1 MLDRASIDRLAR
13 TPEKNAPL
21 LNVALA
27 EEGTAPVLL
36 ALCRSIAVGPE
47 ALAVIGHRM
56 IDEGDAVGKDPATP
70 ADEVVSV
77 AGELDRL
84 LIAHPRAPDALRDAI
99 LGRHPRDAFFVLA
112 AACHPQATSAAIE
125 RAVDWPAASAVH
137 DRLWIPLL
145 DTGAVPPLTLEEW
158 AQDASPLRREAAAR
172 ITHDPG
178 LLSRLARDRSRQ
190 VRRAVASNREA
201 AGERTRLASDD
212 PAVEVRAR
220 AAGQLS
226 PNTEADRDGSRV
238 IETARFAA
246 ALRAMAG
253 GGVLAPDLVRA
264 LAGNAAELDLEGA
277 LIAGQVLPRSELCGL
292 VDQVIDLGFDSA
304 RSTSLAAGLALRP
317 KVPHDA
323 SESEDEAELLHT
335 EIVYDLV
342 KSLSRTTTAE
352 SRLTGK
358 ARLAAWAAEGLVRC
372 EAVDRERVLHHLA
385 RRPMAAERMI
395 LARGAALRPAMVGE
409 LCAAAAEVDEVPA
422 ALLELAWSDVS
433 IPDTLLTELATRLG
447 RPKKRAEDLPEDEV
461 DLDPSLR
468 SLPVL
473 ERVVLAAT
481 TRANVSPRAALAV
494 VALDARRVR
503 YVLSAMPQWKGRL
516 SGGRLARVLRQ
527 HAGAITVGHA
537 EARARGARVESWT
550 ERVLTELEL
559 SIALAVGH
567 VTGAE
572 VARRIQIG
580 RQVLEEGV
588 TLAGGAEARAALEGA
603 AGIQPIL
610 DWAAKNR
617 GSIPAALAVWLLL
630 ERFDRERGSTV
641 IAASIDTLSTGN
653 ARVAAGVCDALSLLE
668 HRRPGRLE
676 TIHPQSPR
684 GRATM
689 ASAIARA
696 YRALGGMRDER
707 QG

>member
-1 MLDRASIDRLAR
+1 MLDRASIERLAR

-27 EEGTAPVLL
+27 EEGTAVVLL
-36 ALCRSIAVGPE
+36 ALARSSAVGPE
-47 ALAVIGHRM
+47 ALAILGQR
-56 IDEGDAVGKDPATP
+56 IADEGAAVGKDPAAP
-70 ADEVVSV
+70 AEELVSIV
-77 AGELDRL
+77 GELDRL
-84 LIAHPRAPDALRDAI
+84 LIAHPRAPDAVRDAI
-99 LGRHPRDAFFVLA
+99 LGRHPREAFFVLA
-112 AACHPQATSAAIE
+112 AACHPQATSAAVE
-125 RAVDWPAASAVH
+125 RAVDWPAASAAH

-145 DTGAVPPLTLEEW
+145 DAGAVAPLTLEAW

-172 ITHDPG
+172 LAHDPG
-178 LLSRLARDRSRQ
+178 VLAALGRDRSRQ
-190 VRRAVASNREA
+190 VRRGVASNRA
-201 AGERTRLASDD
+201 AAVERARLALED
-212 PAVEVRAR
+212 PAIEVRAR

-226 PNTEADRDGSRV
+226 PQADAEREGARV
-238 IETARFAA
+238 VETARFAA

-253 GGVLAPDLVRA
+253 GGVLAPDMVRA
-264 LAGNAAELDLEGA
+264 LASHAADLDLEGA
-277 LIAGQVLPRSELCGL
+277 LLAGQVLPRHDLVGL
-292 VDQVIDLGFDSA
+292 VEQVIDLGFDSA

-317 KVPHDA
+317 RVPYDPEA
-323 SESEDEAELLHT
+323 SEDEATLEHT
-335 EIVYDLV
+335 EVVYDLV
-342 KSLSRTTTAE
+342 KSLARTTTAE

-358 ARLAAWAAEGLVRC
+358 ARLAAWAAEGLARC
-372 EAVDRERVLHHLA
+372 EAVDRDRMLRDLS

-409 LCAAAAEVDEVPA
+409 LCRAAAEVDEVPA
-422 ALLELAWSDVS
+422 ALLELAWADATV
-433 IPDTLLTELATRLG
+433 PDALLAELGARLA
-447 RPKKRAEDLPEDEV
+447 RPKTRAEDLPEDEV

-473 ERVVLAAT
+473 ERVVLAVT
-481 TRANVSPRAALAV
+481 TRANVSPRAALAAV
-494 VALDARRVR
+494 GLDARRVR

-537 EARARGARVESWT
+537 EARAKEARVEGWT
-550 ERVLTELEL
+550 ERHLSELEL

-567 VTGAE
+567 LTGAE
-572 VARRIQIG
+572 AARRIQSG
-580 RQVLEEGV
+580 RQALEDGV
-588 TLAGGAEARAALEGA
+588 NLASGAEARAALEGA
-603 AGIQPIL
+603 AAIQPIL
-610 DWAAKNR
+610 AWAAKNR
-617 GSIPAALAVWLLL
+617 TTTPAALATWLLL
-630 ERFDRERGSTV
+630 ERFDRERGSTL
-641 IAASIDTLSTGN
+641 IAASIDSL
-653 ARVAAGVCDALSLLE
+653 AAGKGSVPAGVGDALSLLE

>member
-1 MLDRASIDRLAR
+1 MLDRASIERLSR

-27 EEGTAPVLL
+27 EEGTAKVLL
-36 ALCRSIAVGPE
+36 ALARSTAVGPE
-47 ALAVIGHRM
+47 ALAIIGQR
-56 IDEGDAVGKDPATP
+56 IVDEGDAVGKDPATP
-70 ADEVVSV
+70 VEELVPI

-84 LIAHPRAPDALRDAI
+84 LVAHPRAPDALRDAI
-99 LGRHPRDAFFVLA
+99 LSRHPRDAFFVLA

-125 RAVDWPAASAVH
+125 RAVDWPAASTVH

-158 AQDASPLRREAAAR
+158 SQDASPLRREAAAR
-172 ITHDPG
+172 IAHDPG
-178 LLSRLARDRSRQ
+178 LLAALARDRSRQ
-190 VRRAVASNREA
+190 VRRAVASNRSA
-201 AGERTRLASDD
+201 ASERARLASED
-212 PAVEVRAR
+212 PAIEVRAR

-226 PNTEADRDGSRV
+226 PNTEAVSDGSRV
-238 IETARFAA
+238 VETARFAA

-253 GGVLAPDLVRA
+253 GGVLAPDMVRA
-264 LAGNAAELDLEGA
+264 LAGGAAELDLEGA
-277 LIAGQVLPRSELCGL
+277 MIAGQVLPRSDLLGL

-317 KVPHDA
+317 KVPHGA
-323 SESEDEAELLHT
+323 EESEDEAELEHT

-342 KSLSRTTTAE
+342 KSLARTTTAE

-372 EAVDRERVLHHLA
+372 EVVERDRVLRDLA

-409 LCAAAAEVDEVPA
+409 LCRAAAEVDEVPA
-422 ALLELAWSDVS
+422 ALLELAWADPTV
-433 IPDTLLTELATRLG
+433 PDTLLTELGARIG

-481 TRANVSPRAALAV
+481 TRANVSPRAALAA

-527 HAGAITVGHA
+527 HAGAITVGNA
-537 EARARGARVESWT
+537 EARAKGARVEGWT

-580 RQVLEEGV
+580 RQVLEDGV
-588 TLAGGAEARAALEGA
+588 NLASGAEARAALEGA
-603 AGIQPIL
+603 AAIHPIIE
-610 DWAAKNR
+610 WAGKNR
-617 GSIPAALAVWLLL
+617 TSVPAALATWLLL
-630 ERFDRERGSTV
+630 ERFDRERASTL
-641 IAASIDTLSTGN
+641 IAASIDTLATGKGS
-653 ARVAAGVCDALSLLE
+653 VAAGVCDALSLLE